1 MRVLW
6 LSLAIIL
13 FDQGTKMLAK
23 FQLEPLGRSVQ
34 VIGDLFKFTY
44 TENPGMAFG
53 LELGSKLFLTLF
65 SILATILI
73 LVYLWHVRKAPLG
86 YRLALAFV
94 LGGAFGN
101 VIDRVFFGMTFG
113 ECLPSPPG
121 SERLFYGC
129 VIDFLHVDV
138 GVLFMPDWVP
148 ILGGSGYPLFPIGN
162 IADVCIIIGV
172 VLVLITQGAFQR
184 YIEAQSGGES
194 PATTPPS
201 SGESADPAP
210 VA

>member
-13 FDQGTKMLAK
+13 VDQVTKLIAK
-23 FQLEPLGRSVQ
+23 FRLEPLGRPIEVL
-34 VIGDLFKFTY
+34 GNLFKFTY

-73 LVYLWHVRKAPLG
+73 LVYLWHVRKAPVG

-101 VIDRVFFGMTFG
+101 VIDRVFYGTAFG

-121 SERLFYGC
+121 SARLFYGC

-148 ILGGSGYPLFPIGN
+148 FVGGSGYPLFPIGN
-162 IADVCIIIGV
+162 IADVSIIIGV

-184 YIEAQSGGES
+184 HIEAASVA
-194 PATTPPS
+194 PATAEASTEVPDAP
-201 SGESADPAP
+201 P

>member
-13 FDQGTKMLAK
+13 VDQATKLIAK
-23 FQLEPLGRSVQ
+23 FQLEPLGRPIQ
-34 VIGDLFKFTY
+34 VIGNLFKFTY

-65 SILATILI
+65 SIVATVLI
-73 LVYLWHVRKAPLG
+73 LFYLWHVRTAPRG
-86 YRLALAFV
+86 YRFALAFV

-101 VIDRVFFGMTFG
+101 VIDRVFYGAAFG
-113 ECLPSPPG
+113 ECLPSPPD
-121 SERLFYGC
+121 SARLFYGC
-129 VIDFLHVDV
+129 VVDFLHVDV

-148 ILGGSGYPLFPIGN
+148 LVGGSGYPLFPIGN
-162 IADVCIIIGV
+162 VADVSIIIGV
-172 VLVLITQGAFQR
+172 VLVLLTQGAFQR
-184 YIEAQSGGES
+184 HIEGLAS
-194 PATTPPS
+194 PTATPASSATADATEPP
-201 SGESADPAP
+201 P